1 MSSFREEMAAKRALA
16 SRALPAGFPS
26 LGAAGLAARLEPPP
40 AGRVAMVLDTDTF
53 NEIDDQ
59 FAIVQALLSPER
71 LDLRAIYAAP
81 FYNTRSD
88 SPGDGM
94 EKSYDEILE
103 LLQRMDVEPEG
114 LVHRGST
121 EILQDWDHPVP
132 SPAASDLVAQAK
144 AMPEGE
150 LLYVV
155 AIACIT
161 NVASAILM
169 EPSIIEKIV
178 VVWLGGTANDWPTN
192 LEYNLQGDLKAAQLV
207 MDCGVPLVRLP
218 CAGVVTHLHS
228 SIPEIDTYVKGKG
241 AIGDFLAMRFREY
254 AGGEANEM
262 GWTKQIWDMAAV
274 AWVID
279 DSWIPTV
286 LEATPLLT
294 NDYTWSFDGG
304 RHLNRTSTAAM
315 NRDGIMRDFFVKLDA
330 FAKQPGTAPSS
341 KL

>member
-1 MSSFREEMAAKRALA
+1 MSSYREEMAAKRALA

-254 AGGEANEM
+254 AGGEENEM

>member
-132 SPAASDLVAQAK
+132 SPAASDLVAQAQ

-192 LEYNLQGDLKAAQLV
+192 LEYNLQGPCSCCSASCAPP
-207 MDCGVPLVRLP
+207 GLP
-218 CAGVVTHLHS
+218 
-228 SIPEIDTYVKGKG
+228 
-241 AIGDFLAMRFREY
+241 R
-254 AGGEANEM
+254 
-262 GWTKQIWDMAAV
+262 
-274 AWVID
+274 
-279 DSWIPTV
+279 
-286 LEATPLLT
+286 
-294 NDYTWSFDGG
+294 
-304 RHLNRTSTAAM
+304 
-315 NRDGIMRDFFVKLDA
+315 
-330 FAKQPGTAPSS
+330 
-341 KL
+341 

>member
-81 FYNTRSD
+81 FYNTRSN

-132 SPAASDLVAQAK
+132 SPAASDLVAQAQ

-254 AGGEANEM
+254 AGGEENVM

>member
-132 SPAASDLVAQAK
+132 SPAASDLVAQAQ